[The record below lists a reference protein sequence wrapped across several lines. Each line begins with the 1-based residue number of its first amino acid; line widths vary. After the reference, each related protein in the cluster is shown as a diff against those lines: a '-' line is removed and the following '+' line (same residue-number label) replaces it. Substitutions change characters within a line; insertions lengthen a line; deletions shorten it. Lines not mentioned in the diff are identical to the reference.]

1 MTLSA
6 VATRYAHA
14 LADVVTASESP
25 LRAEDAIAQLKAFEA
40 TLKASPALYNALIT
54 PAIPV
59 GRKRAVIGRIGYIM
73 ELSQITRN
81 FLYVLVDHRRIASL
95 SEIIHSFELA
105 VDQRL
110 GFERAEITSARALNE
125 DQQDE
130 LRIRLEQATGKRLR
144 ARYRVDGALIGG
156 VVARVGSTVYNGSV
170 RGRLETLENRML
182 AEG

>member
-14 LADVVTASESP
+14 LADVVTASGSP

-40 TLKASPALYNALIT
+40 TLQASPALHNALVT

-59 GRKRAVIGRIGYIM
+59 GRKRAVIGRIGAVM
-73 ELSQITRN
+73 ELSQIARN
-81 FLYVLVDHRRIASL
+81 FLYVLVDHRRIGSL
-95 SEIIHSFELA
+95 SEILNSFELA

-110 GFERAEITSARALNE
+110 GFARAEITSARALNE

-130 LRIRLEQATGKRLR
+130 LRIRLEQASGKRLR
-144 ARYRVDGALIGG
+144 ARYKVDGALIGG
-156 VVARVGSTVYNGSV
+156 VVARIGSTVYDGSV
-170 RGRLETLENRML
+170 RGRLETLESRML

>member
-14 LADVVTASESP
+14 LADVVTASGSA

-40 TLKASPALYNALIT
+40 ALKDSPALHNALIT

-59 GRKRAVIGRIGYIM
+59 GRKRAVIGRVGYMM
-73 ELSQITRN
+73 ELAQITRN

>member
-1 MTLSA
+1 MTLSS
-6 VATRYAHA
+6 VASRYAHA
-14 LADVVTASESP
+14 LADVVTASGST

-40 TLKASPALYNALIT
+40 ALKDSPPLHNALIT

-73 ELSQITRN
+73 ELAQITRN
-81 FLYVLVDHRRIASL
+81 FLYVLVDHRRIGLL
-95 SEIIHSFELA
+95 SEIIHTFEIA

-110 GFERAEITSARALNE
+110 GFARAEITSARALNE

-156 VVARVGSTVYNGSV
+156 VVARIGSTVYDGSV